1 MAGDENNT
9 GVVEPTVIN
18 DGQPIERAN
27 TGFVGMVYAFTP
39 GDCIETYFEHMKYLL
54 DLNNYTDGNK
64 KKSFLV
70 TAIGLENFKTLIN
83 LVRPDKIED
92 KTFEELVASL
102 TTHFKPKPNEISE
115 SFKFYRRKQ
124 RQDESIADYVVDLKL
139 MANSCNF
146 GDHRSRALRDGIVLG
161 ISSDEI
167 RQRLLNFQGELKFD
181 KAVEM
186 ALNWEMTQKDMKSIK
201 NNNFATNAVHVS
213 RKDNFSNFNSNGSNN
228 FKSNNNFNRSKSNS
242 NKYRS
247 QSKNNKN
254 SNFSSYNKNNNFPS
268 QIKCFNCQGYD
279 HYAKFCKKP
288 KVSKYNGQ
296 SSRSKDGVNGISN
309 DLNNFSVNS
318 VNYVGNNCSALYFT
332 LMIEGVEIQMEY
344 DSGACVTLMSK
355 LFFDK
360 NFNANEIKLSN
371 KNLKVVTGEEV
382 SVIGSAEVN
391 VWCEYDQSWKILSIV
406 VVDVENDFVPL
417 LGRNWLDV
425 LTPKWRDNIKVNFEK
440 QPLSEVVKN
449 DKNFVNSVNNEKK
462 DKAIQEIKD
471 KFPRVFNKNLEE
483 PIKGFQATIHMDKK
497 STPIFFKPY
506 TVPYGLRDKVDQELD
521 RLCEEKIL
529 TPVRYSQ
536 WASPIVVVPKSDGS
550 IRMCVDC
557 KATINKFVKTEHY
570 PLPVIDDIFA
580 SIAGHKVFSVVDLKG
595 AYQQLEVVDQCRE
608 ILTINTQRGLM
619 RYNRLPFGVSV
630 APSIFQETM
639 DKILVG
645 IKDVYCYLD
654 DILVGGA
661 NFEDCQRKV
670 HEVFERLD
678 KHNVKINEGKCKF
691 FEEKIEFLGF
701 IISGIGLHP
710 TNEKIEAIINA
721 PQPKDLMQLQSFLG
735 LLNYYQRFIPN
746 LSGELHPL
754 YELLKKDVEFIWT
767 NERNETFEKAKR
779 LLLKNNVLVHYDPKK
794 PLILSCDASPYGVGA
809 VLAHLIDG
817 IEYPIFFAS
826 SSLSPAEK
834 NYSQLHRE
842 ALAIIFGIKKF
853 NKYLY
858 GLKFKIHSDHQPL
871 REIFSEN
878 KGTPA
883 VAAARL
889 QRWAVLLSGYN
900 YSIEYK
906 KASLMAH
913 ADMLSR
919 LPLDQGTGVDEFVIN
934 SFNQIEDIP
943 LVAEDVANHTQNDSI
958 LSQVYKFVNEGWPK
972 NERFDDEEV
981 KRWSSKK
988 ANFSTENNCL
998 YYGNRLVIPKKL
1010 IQGVL
1015 EILHK
1020 DHKGIVRMKALAR
1033 GSVWWL
1039 GVDNDV
1045 EAYVKSCFVCA
1056 STQKGEKQKVYGEW
1070 TESKF
1075 PFERVHVDLFDFNKV
1090 TYLVLVDTFS
1100 KFIHVDYIKEY
1111 NAYNV
1116 IEKLRILFSIFGLP
1130 KEIVSD
1136 NGPPFNSYEF
1146 KMFFRAN
1153 GINVSNSPAYHPQS
1167 NGSAERAVQTSKNSF
1182 RKFVLDIEHNFTSY
1196 MQNSQNKRRSIQM
1209 MIDNF
1214 HINYRNTPSTVTKVS
1229 PSELLFNY
1237 KPRTLIDLLRNDK
1250 NHESNNLQNGH
1261 IFEKGKKLVKD
1272 ECNNKNEFD
1281 NKNKGNKVIKN
1292 KYSNEKENIKNQS
1305 NFNNKKEFEE
1315 IKIKEIQSKFIVKKE
1330 FKVNENIMY
1339 LNQFKEMASWLP
1351 GFIKKKISSLRYVI
1365 VVNNTTRVAH
1375 VNQLKK
1381 ILERKV
1387 HFFPEATEYL
1397 FDKKCNEQNEVILNE
1412 VPLIDRSV
1420 SPVTSKNDEQVEV
1433 ELRRSKRTI
1442 KKPQRYTS

>member
-1 MAGDENNT
+1 MPTGGNEAPTGNPVTPVGD
-9 GVVEPTVIN
+9 
-18 DGQPIERAN
+18 DGLNKAN

-39 GDCIETYFEHMKYLL
+39 GDCIDTYFEHMKYLL
-54 DLNNYTDGNK
+54 DLNNYTDAKK

-92 KTFEELVASL
+92 KTFEELVAAL

-115 SFKFYRRKQ
+115 TFKFYRRKQ
-124 RQDESIADYVVDLKL
+124 RQDESIADYVIELKL
-139 MANSCNF
+139 LANSCNF
-146 GDHRSRALRDGIVLG
+146 GDHRCRALRDGIVLG

-167 RQRLLNFQGELKFD
+167 RQRMLNFQGELKFE
-181 KAVEM
+181 KAVEI
-186 ALNWEMTQKDMKSIK
+186 ALNFEMTQNDMKSIK
-201 NNNFATNAVHVS
+201 SNSFSTNAVHVS
-213 RKDNFSNFNSNGSNN
+213 RKDNFSNFRNSSN
-228 FKSNNNFNRSKSNS
+228 NNNFNRSKSNS

-247 QSKNNKN
+247 QSNNKK
-254 SNFSSYNKNNNFPS
+254 NFSSNKNNNFPS
-268 QIKCFNCQGYD
+268 QVKCFNCQGFG
-279 HYAKFCKKP
+279 HFAKFCKKN
-288 KVSKYNGQ
+288 KVSRNFNNSNNGQ
-296 SSRSKDGVNGISN
+296 SSRSKDGVNGISH
-309 DLNNFSVNS
+309 DLNNFRVNS
-318 VNYVGNNCSALYFT
+318 VNFIENTGSALYFK
-332 LMIEGVEIQMEY
+332 LIIEGVETQMEY

-355 LFFDK
+355 LFFEK
-360 NFNANEIKLSN
+360 HFKENEIEFSN
-371 KNLKVVTGEEV
+371 KNLKVVTGEKVEV
-382 SVIGSAEVN
+382 LGTSEVN
-391 VWCEYDQSWKILSIV
+391 VWCEYDQSWKILNIV
-406 VVDVENDFVPL
+406 VVDVKNDFVPL

-425 LTPKWRDNIKVNFEK
+425 LTPKWRDNVKEYFEK
-440 QPLSEVVKN
+440 QPLDEVVHCVEN
-449 DKNFVNSVNNEKK
+449 LVRDQER
-462 DKAIQEIKD
+462 DKAVQEIKN

-483 PIKGFQATIHMDKK
+483 PIKGFQATIHMEKN

-506 TVPYGLRDKVDQELD
+506 TVPYGLRDKVDEELD
-521 RLCEEKIL
+521 RLVKEKIL

-580 SIAGHKVFSVVDLKG
+580 NIAGSKVFSVIDLKG

-619 RYNRLPFGVSV
+619 RFNRLPFGVSV

-654 DILVGGA
+654 DILIGGKD
-661 NFEDCQRKV
+661 FEDCQKKV

-678 KHNVKINEGKCKF
+678 KHNVKVNEGKCEYFK
-691 FEEKIEFLGF
+691 EKLEFLGF

-710 TNEKIEAIINA
+710 TNEKIEALINA

-735 LLNYYQRFIPN
+735 MLNYYQRFIPN

-754 YELLKKDVEFIWT
+754 YELLQKDVEYVWT
-767 NERNETFEKAKR
+767 KERNDTFEKAKR
-779 LLLKNNVLVHYDPKK
+779 LLLKHNVLVHYDPKL

-809 VLAHLIDG
+809 VLSHLIDG
-817 IEYPIFFAS
+817 VEYPIFFAS

-842 ALAIIFGIKKF
+842 ALAIIFGVKKF

-858 GLKFKIHSDHQPL
+858 GLKFTIYSDHQPL
-871 REIFSEN
+871 REIFSEK

-934 SFNQIEDIP
+934 SFNQVEDIP
-943 LVAEDVANHTQNDSI
+943 LVAEDVANHTQSDSI
-958 LSQVYKFVNEGWPK
+958 LSQVFKFVNEGWPK
-972 NERFDDEEV
+972 NDRFDNVEL
-981 KRWSSKK
+981 KRWSAKSAKL
-988 ANFSTENNCL
+988 STENNCL
-998 YYGNRLVIPKKL
+998 YYGNRVVIPKKL

-1039 GVDNDV
+1039 GVDNDI
-1045 EAYVKSCFVCA
+1045 EAYVKSCFICA

-1070 TESKF
+1070 SESKF
-1075 PFERVHVDLFDFNKV
+1075 PFERVHVDLFEFSKV

-1182 RKFVLDIEHNFTSY
+1182 RKYVLDIEYNFKSY
-1196 MQNSQNKRRSIQM
+1196 MQEIKNKRRSIQM

-1214 HINYRNTPSTVTKVS
+1214 HINYRNTPSTVTGVS

-1237 KPRTLIDLLRNDK
+1237 KPRTLIDLLRNEKKDEVNESQSDQNFERRKEVVK
-1250 NHESNNLQNGH
+1250 NELSNKLVKNESNN
-1261 IFEKGKKLVKD
+1261 KLV
-1272 ECNNKNEFD
+1272 EN
-1281 NKNKGNKVIKN
+1281 GNQ
-1292 KYSNEKENIKNQS
+1292 KNQS
-1305 NFNNKKEFEE
+1305 CLNNKKEF
-1315 IKIKEIQSKFIVKKE
+1315 KETENKENVSNFKVKKE

-1339 LNQFKEMASWLP
+1339 LNQFKEMVTWLP
-1351 GFIKKKISSLRYVI
+1351 GVIKKKLSSLRYV
-1365 VVNNTTRVAH
+1365 VCVNNTTRVAH

-1381 ILERKV
+1381 VHERRV
-1387 HFFPEATEYL
+1387 YFYPEATQYL
-1397 FDKKCNEQNEVILNE
+1397 FDNKCNDQKEVILEE
-1412 VPLIDRSV
+1412 VPLIIR
-1420 SPVTSKNDEQVEV
+1420 PVTSKKDDHI

-1442 KKPQRYTS
+1442 KKPVRLTL